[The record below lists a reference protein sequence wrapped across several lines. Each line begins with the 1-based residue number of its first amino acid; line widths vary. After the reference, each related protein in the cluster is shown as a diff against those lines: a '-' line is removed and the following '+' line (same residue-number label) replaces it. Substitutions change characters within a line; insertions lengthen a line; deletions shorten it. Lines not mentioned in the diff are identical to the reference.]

1 MRPTGEHARFS
12 PHLLENAKKA
22 PAPWCV
28 GCAALYQGR
37 SPPSGRHV
45 TQMVWDEKCL
55 RRGASPSFGRNGVQG
70 VITRSETASLRV
82 FAVCTTLMGFVCMRI
97 RAPTKRSEERSGGKG
112 GG

>member
-82 FAVCTTLMGFVCMRI
+82 LAL
-97 RAPTKRSEERSGGKG
+97 RSEEHTSELQSLMRNSYAVFCLKKKK
-112 GG
+112 

>member
-55 RRGASPSFGRNGVQG
+55 RRGASPSFGRTGVPG
-70 VITRSETASLRV
+70 VITRRETASLGV
-82 FAVCTTLMGFVCMRI
+82 LACVTTLIGFVS
-97 RAPTKRSEERSGGKG
+97 RSEERRVGKESVSE
-112 GG
+112 